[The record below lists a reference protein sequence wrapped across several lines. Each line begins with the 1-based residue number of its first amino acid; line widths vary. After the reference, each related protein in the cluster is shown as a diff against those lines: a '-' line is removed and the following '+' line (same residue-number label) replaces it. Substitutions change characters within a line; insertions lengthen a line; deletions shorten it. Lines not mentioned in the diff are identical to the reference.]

1 MKGSFVNNSALTNDN
16 YWGATIYD
24 EETDDGLLIKDNVVV
39 KYRGTSTSVTIPDYV
54 TGIGERAF
62 EDCRSLTSITIPAG
76 VTSIGNGAFSN
87 CSGLTSITIP
97 ESVTSIGYDAF
108 YKCSSLTS
116 IIIPSSV
123 TSIGSYAF
131 FGCSGLTSII
141 IPNSVTS
148 IGDNTFYFC
157 SGLTSIIIPES
168 VTSIGNYAFSNC
180 SGLTSIIIPESVTS
194 IGDNA
199 FYYCSGLTSIIIP
212 ESVTSIGEDAFWC
225 CSGLTSVTINSDAV
239 ASKSYSNSSCI
250 SNIFGPQVTQYIL
263 GEGVQKIGKFAFYS
277 CSNLLSVILPSSL
290 TSIGGYAFQDCT
302 GLKEIYCHAEEVPSA
317 TSLVF
322 KGVTTSNVLLVVP
335 DDAVEKY
342 KAHSVW
348 KKFMIEDATD
358 TPSLMAEDRKADG
371 IYDMSG
377 RRVEKLQRGI
387 NIIRM
392 SDGTTRKVMV
402 K

>member
-1 MKGSFVNNSALTNDN
+1 M
-16 YWGATIYD
+16 
-24 EETDDGLLIKDNVVV
+24 
-39 KYRGTSTSVTIPDYV
+39 
-54 TGIGERAF
+54 
-62 EDCRSLTSITIPAG
+62 
-76 VTSIGNGAFSN
+76 
-87 CSGLTSITIP
+87 
-97 ESVTSIGYDAF
+97 
-108 YKCSSLTS
+108 
-116 IIIPSSV
+116 
-123 TSIGSYAF
+123 
-131 FGCSGLTSII
+131 
-141 IPNSVTS
+141 
-148 IGDNTFYFC
+148 
-157 SGLTSIIIPES
+157 
-168 VTSIGNYAFSNC
+168 
-180 SGLTSIIIPESVTS
+180 
-194 IGDNA
+194 
-199 FYYCSGLTSIIIP
+199 
-212 ESVTSIGEDAFWC
+212 
-225 CSGLTSVTINSDAV
+225 
-239 ASKSYSNSSCI
+239 
-250 SNIFGPQVTQYIL
+250 TQYIL
-263 GEGVQKIGKFAFYS
+263 GEGVQKIGKYAFYS

-317 TSLVF
+317 TSSVF